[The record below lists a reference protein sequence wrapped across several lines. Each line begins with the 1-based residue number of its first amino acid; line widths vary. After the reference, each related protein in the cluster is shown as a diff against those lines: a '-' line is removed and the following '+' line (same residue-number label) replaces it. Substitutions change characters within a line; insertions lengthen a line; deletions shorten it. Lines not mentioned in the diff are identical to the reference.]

1 MVTASNLGEDAVNK
15 TVSRLFWIE
24 AALGTLTLLL
34 ALMTPVFPDWIE
46 AISGW
51 DPDQHDGTV
60 ESWIVFGLF
69 AATIVIF
76 ALAFFEWRRAPAST
90 SA

>member
-1 MVTASNLGEDAVNK
+1 MSKALG
-15 TVSRLFWIE
+15 RLFWIE
-24 AALGTLTLLL
+24 TIVGTLALLL
-34 ALMTPVFPDWIE
+34 ALVTPVFPDWIE

-60 ESWIVFGLF
+60 ETWIVIGLF
-69 AATIVIF
+69 AVTVVTF
-76 ALAFFEWRRAPAST
+76 ALAFVEWRRAPAST